1 MPLMRIPFELRLGMS
16 MSFNYHMITLK
27 NYRTDGDEIGSVS
40 VEYSQSRKISLYTI
54 KSTLLLMIRVLL

>member
-1 MPLMRIPFELRLGMS
+1 MS

-40 VEYSQSRKISLYTI
+40 VEHSQSRKISLYTI